1 MSGGER
7 PWSFGPIRAKVNPAQ
22 RLTLSKPLIECPS
35 CSGGYSASIVYCPFM
50 VLGLDVT
57 AEQTTSHGRTDL
69 VGRFVGWGHVI
80 RIKVRGYP
88 EKFAGQPA

>member
-1 MSGGER
+1 
-7 PWSFGPIRAKVNPAQ
+7 
-22 RLTLSKPLIECPS
+22 
-35 CSGGYSASIVYCPFM
+35 M